1 MATIMGRGN
10 YDTPE
15 NDLEAIIKST
25 QEMKEFNDVILIAD
39 NNSGIRDIELIEKI
53 NVPIRIVICGLGDQ
67 GINIDYIKL
76 AYHTKGTIHTIKE
89 DIETLIRVK
98 EGETFKIDNQLY
110 EIDSGEILYKG
121 INKKT

>member
-1 MATIMGRGN
+1 MTQGVDIDAGN
-10 YDTPE
+10 
-15 NDLEAIIKST
+15 
-25 QEMKEFNDVILIAD
+25 
-39 NNSGIRDIELIEKI
+39 ELIEKI